1 MGTGVS
7 LRPTQGKGKWPS
19 ASLPAVLSHQASW
32 LCSLRNHAWSQCE
45 EGAKMEEHPSL
56 FTSETGQDSPSSSS
70 SASGE
75 GQVSRPPP
83 GGHLLLTVGIQE
95 REHLGLRHARSQQP
109 GCNEPF
115 PLRLPQHPDDLQ
127 LLDVL
132 LQPLL
137 QVFWK
142 GQGHCY
148 QLLTNPPWAP
158 CPGTPRSSAGLNANP
173 SHTPVQIH
181 YTGCEGREQRHAGRK
196 A

>member
-1 MGTGVS
+1 M
-7 LRPTQGKGKWPS
+7 RKGQKWKS
-19 ASLPAVLSHQASW
+19 T
-32 LCSLRNHAWSQCE
+32 
-45 EGAKMEEHPSL
+45 PSL
-56 FTSETGQDSPSSSS
+56 FTSETEGQDGLSPSSST
-70 SASGE
+70 SGE

-95 REHLGLRHARSQQP
+95 CEHLGLRHACSQQP

-115 PLRLPQHPDDLQ
+115 PLWLPHHPDDLQ

-132 LQPLL
+132 FQPLL

-148 QLLTNPPWAP
+148 QFLTNPLWAP
-158 CPGTPRSSAGLNANP
+158 CSGTPRSSAGLNAKP
-173 SHTPVQIH
+173 SHTPVQIP

-196 A
+196 PCLSLSLGSWSSCLYLPSPVLGMPKKNTYFS